1 MVSSACG
8 SRLQQPLFD
17 EEGAETTDEHAVADG
32 VVMHPGLVPS
42 LEARARSAAA
52 GDADTEGDEATADAL

>member
-1 MVSSACG
+1 
-8 SRLQQPLFD
+8 
-17 EEGAETTDEHAVADG
+17 VADG